1 MEIGNKCI
9 FLKLVE
15 DEYAWFN
22 FKKIT
27 CKVLLK
33 KTKRPIVNL
42 SGIVKLSSY

>member
-22 FKKIT
+22 FKKSL
-27 CKVLLK
+27 V
-33 KTKRPIVNL
+33 RF
-42 SGIVKLSSY
+42 Y